1 MLTYVG
7 LDVSLRQTAV
17 CVVDQTGKVKREGMV
32 ASDPDAIADFIVK
45 HAPHVAR
52 IGLETGATS
61 NWLWTEL
68 KKKDLPVIC
77 IDARHAKAALKLQI
91 NKTDRNDAVG
101 IARIMQCG
109 WYKEVRVKDIDS
121 HAIKAILVSRAL
133 LVRIKRDLENQIR
146 GLLKNLGLVIG
157 RAKMGTFTVRATDLI
172 GDKPALTAA
181 VEPLLKAR
189 EAVERQ
195 IDDLDRKVMH
205 LARNDPQVRR
215 FMTVPGVGPI
225 TALCYLATID
235 DPTRFDKSRNVGAY
249 VGLTTRRYAS
259 GEIDRTGR
267 ISKCGD
273 ALLRCYLYEAANVLL
288 TRVAKWSALKA
299 WGMRVAKRSSLSKAK
314 VAVARKLAVILHRMW
329 IDGTEFNWSTKEA
342 AAQTA

>member
-1 MLTYVG
+1 M
-7 LDVSLRQTAV
+7 

-32 ASDPDAIADFIVK
+32 ASDPDAIANINVK

-68 KKKDLPVIC
+68 KKKDVPVIC

-205 LARNDPQVRR
+205 LARIEPQVRR

-249 VGLTTRRYAS
+249 VGLTVLGASQNAVTR
-259 GEIDRTGR
+259 
-267 ISKCGD
+267 CCD
-273 ALLRCYLYEAANVLL
+273 AIY
-288 TRVAKWSALKA
+288 TRPP
-299 WGMRVAKRSSLSKAK
+299 
-314 VAVARKLAVILHRMW
+314 
-329 IDGTEFNWSTKEA
+329 TYC
-342 AAQTA
+342 